1 MINMIEM
8 EINNNRTMQLAQ
20 QGRDQN
26 ILLTTYNSESG
37 EVDGEE
43 EISPGDM
50 VMLLNYYRF
59 QKENGNVIF

>member
-26 ILLTTYNSESG
+26 IPLTTYNSESG